1 MKPVKSLVYLFIC
14 LAFLPFPLLSQI
26 DKSDADANFDDSNFE
41 VALKQYI
48 KVYRK
53 YKDDPQVNHRLAIC
67 ILNTNEDKTLALQ
80 YLKIADSIAKTPIPT
95 MKFDMARALYYSKR
109 FDEAE
114 AMAKDYLLQ
123 KITAEQRI
131 ECDRLLDYIRNA
143 AKYYAKPKNVT
154 FENLGDKV
162 NSKQD
167 DYIPIIT
174 EDEQQLYFTTNRKY
188 NNDYQQFIKGVF
200 YSQKE
205 VSRQW
210 GMAKSAGSKINSDEH
225 EQLVGIAKDGN
236 TLLVHVDRLSAPND
250 IYISEKKKTAFSELM
265 PLPKNVNTKHGEM
278 GASLSKNGDTLFFAS
293 DRPGGFGGYDIYM
306 TKKLPTGG
314 WGMPQNLGEPINTPF
329 DENFPYITASGERLY
344 FTSNGSGSMGGYDVF
359 FSEQLDEGVWAEP
372 VNLGYPINDMYDNFN
387 IVYTSNGRYGYTSRY
402 DAAGVGG
409 LDVCR
414 IIMNDIPPT
423 EVVHTGQVLLSNGTT
438 KNPVHEKPAILSTI
452 EFKVVN
458 NKTGKEIG
466 VIPVGAK
473 NSKYT
478 FAIGPG
484 NYTLT
489 VKGKGTS
496 VFTKEIFIADEQ
508 PPEPVV
514 VTDIILTIN

>member
-1 MKPVKSLVYLFIC
+1 MKTVRW
-14 LAFLPFPLLSQI
+14 LAYFLLFLPVIAFSQA
-26 DKSDADANFDDSNFE
+26 DKSDADDNFDDANYE

-67 ILNTNEDKTLALQ
+67 ILNTNEDKTLALP

-95 MKFDMARALYYSKR
+95 MKYDMARAMYYSQK

-114 AMAKDYLLQ
+114 TMAREYLLQ
-123 KITAEQRI
+123 KITPEQRI

-143 AKYYAKPKNVT
+143 RKHYAKPKNVT

-188 NNDYQQFIKGVF
+188 NNEYQQFIKGVF

-205 VSRQW
+205 ASRQW
-210 GMAKSAGSKINSDEH
+210 GASKSAGSKINSDEH

-250 IYISEKKKTAFSELM
+250 IYISEKGKTSFSELT
-265 PLPKNVNTKHGEM
+265 PLPKNINSKYAEM
-278 GASLSKNGDTLFFAS
+278 GASLSKTGDTLFFAS
-293 DRPGGFGGYDIYM
+293 DRPGGFGGYDIYL

-314 WGMPQNLGEPINTPF
+314 WGMPQNLGETINTPH

-344 FTSNGSGSMGGYDVF
+344 FTSNGSGSMGGCDVF
-359 FSEQLDEGVWAEP
+359 FSENLDEGLWASP

-387 IVYTSNGRYGYTSRY
+387 IVYTANGRYGYTSRY
-402 DAAGVGG
+402 DASGVGG
-409 LDVCR
+409 LDICR

-423 EVVHTGQVLLSNGTT
+423 EVVHTGQILLSSGD
-438 KNPVHEKPAILSTI
+438 KKVPVHEKPGIMTSVEI
-452 EFKVVN
+452 KVVN
-458 NKTGKEIG
+458 NKTGKETGI
-466 VIPVGAK
+466 IPVNAK
-473 NSKYT
+473 TSKYT
-478 FAIGPG
+478 FAISPG

-508 PPEPVV
+508 PPEPVINL
-514 VTDIILTIN
+514 DIILTLN